1 MTVAEL
7 IKELQAQPAQAEVLI
22 DIVAAERFF
31 TEIRLELSEDGTWD
45 KRPIVLL
52 QAS

>member
-7 IKELQAQPAQAEVLI
+7 IKELQAQPPQAEVLVSI
-22 DIVAAERFF
+22 EPNSLI
-31 TEIRLELSEDGTWD
+31 TEIKLILSEDATWD